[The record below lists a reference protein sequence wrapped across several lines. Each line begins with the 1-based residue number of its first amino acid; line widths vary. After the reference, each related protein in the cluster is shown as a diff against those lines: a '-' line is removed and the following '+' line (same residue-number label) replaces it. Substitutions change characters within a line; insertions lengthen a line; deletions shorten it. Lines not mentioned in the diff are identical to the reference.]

1 MEKYRNRAKNL
12 FESGYNCAQA
22 VFLTFAEELGVDF
35 KTASAI
41 SAPFG
46 GGMGRMREVCGAV
59 SGMFM
64 ALGVLYGDYG
74 TDSPDTKK
82 QQYADVQRLAAA
94 FEERNGSIIC
104 RELLGLDEKVSTP
117 VPEKR
122 TAKYYAKRPCAE
134 LVYICAKAVEEHLEN
149 IAD

>member
-22 VFLTFAEELGVDF
+22 VFLTFAEEIGVDF

-82 QQYADVQRLAAA
+82 QQYADVQRIAAA

-104 RELLGLDEKVSTP
+104 RELLGLPGKSEP
-117 VPEKR
+117 NPEKR
-122 TAKYYAKRPCAE
+122 TDEYYKKRPCSEMVSDAAE
-134 LVYICAKAVEEHLEN
+134 IFALYLKEKGRI
-149 IAD
+149 

>member
-1 MEKYRNRAKNL
+1 MSKADKAKEL
-12 FESGYNCAQA
+12 FEGGCNCCQA
-22 VFLTFAEELGVDF
+22 VFCAFRDETNLSEEDALRL
-35 KTASAI
+35 SAG
-41 SAPFG
+41 FG

-104 RELLGLDEKVSTP
+104 RDLLGLSGKSEP
-117 VPEKR
+117 NPEKR
-122 TAKYYAKRPCAE
+122 TDEYYKKRPCSEMVSDAAE
-134 LVYICAKAVEEHLEN
+134 IFALYLKQNGRI
-149 IAD
+149 